1 MVALTRPAPPPSPSS
16 PEASGSTAR
25 GPYAS
30 ASSDLRVAPP
40 STESVGLRIAS
51 LALAAVPC
59 DAAAVMVPAAS
70 GRPALAATS
79 PQALKALRLPGGPG
93 ANSSLSG
100 VGPSGHVHVRDT
112 VGDPRWPDWGREVAA
127 LGHCSVVVVPLS
139 SRSGEPGRL
148 DLYAESPD
156 AFDDEARLRATELG
170 GLASVALGVA
180 LDRDGLRR
188 ALDARGDIGVAVG
201 VLVERYGL
209 AVDAAFQVLVRH
221 SQHHNVKLRDV
232 ARRLV
237 EEGDLPD
244 DGAPEA

>member
-16 PEASGSTAR
+16 PEAPDPTTSEPT
-25 GPYAS
+25 PS
-30 ASSDLRVAPP
+30 ASSAVRVEPP
-40 STESVGLRIAS
+40 PTESVAHRIAS
-51 LALAAVPC
+51 LALAVVPC
-59 DAAAVMVPAAS
+59 DAAAVTVPSAS

-79 PQALKALRLPGGPG
+79 PQAMQALRLPGGPG
-93 ANSSLSG
+93 AGSSLAD
-100 VGPSGHVHVRDT
+100 VGPVGHVHVRDT
-112 VGDPRWPDWGREVAA
+112 ASDPRWRDWGRDVAM
-127 LGHCSVVVVPLS
+127 LGHRSVVVVPLS

-148 DLYAESPD
+148 DLYAEDPD
-156 AFDDEARLRATELG
+156 AFDDEACLRATELG

-180 LDRDGLRR
+180 HDRDGLRR
-188 ALDARGDIGVAVG
+188 ALDARGDIGIAVG

-209 AVDAAFQVLVRH
+209 TVDAAFQVLVRH

-244 DGAPEA
+244 EVTSQA